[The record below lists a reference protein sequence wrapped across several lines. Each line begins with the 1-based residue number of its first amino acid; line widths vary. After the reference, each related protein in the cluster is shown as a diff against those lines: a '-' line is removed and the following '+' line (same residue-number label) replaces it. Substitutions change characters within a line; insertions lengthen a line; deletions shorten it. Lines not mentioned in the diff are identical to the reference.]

1 LDLDLDVKPDSSAD
15 QSFSP
20 NQASI
25 RPETAEMLTI
35 TEIQSA
41 IPGENIIDFSSTL
54 DTTTLQLRKQVPRE
68 LVVTMFQKMVSSRCF
83 L

>member
-1 LDLDLDVKPDSSAD
+1 MKTDPSAN
-15 QSFSP
+15 QSPTP
-20 NQASI
+20 NQVSI
-25 RPETAEMLTI
+25 RPEAAEMLTI
-35 TEIQSA
+35 TETSGIQSA

-68 LVVTMFQKMVSSRCF
+68 LVVTMFQKMVSSRCS

>member
-1 LDLDLDVKPDSSAD
+1 MG
-15 QSFSP
+15 
-20 NQASI
+20 
-25 RPETAEMLTI
+25 PEVAEMPTI
-35 TEIQSA
+35 TETSGIQSA

-83 L
+83 LQQ

>member
-1 LDLDLDVKPDSSAD
+1 MKTDSSAD
-15 QSFSP
+15 QSHTL
-20 NQASI
+20 NQASMG
-25 RPETAEMLTI
+25 PEVAEMPTI
-35 TEIQSA
+35 TETSGIQSA

-83 L
+83 LQQ